1 MGKSNDLEYS
11 YITTEMTKPHS
22 SSSFLLHRQASIP
35 TDTTIISIILSRE
48 ESTDLRKKG
57 EAIAL
62 PRVIG
67 IESSCSQANRTPR
80 IALQFFYNEPRK
92 DFP

>member
-1 MGKSNDLEYS
+1 MC
-11 YITTEMTKPHS
+11 
-22 SSSFLLHRQASIP
+22 FLTIEAM
-35 TDTTIISIILSRE
+35 DTAFDGVSE
-48 ESTDLRKKG
+48 KKG

-80 IALQFFYNEPRK
+80 IALQFFSNKPRK